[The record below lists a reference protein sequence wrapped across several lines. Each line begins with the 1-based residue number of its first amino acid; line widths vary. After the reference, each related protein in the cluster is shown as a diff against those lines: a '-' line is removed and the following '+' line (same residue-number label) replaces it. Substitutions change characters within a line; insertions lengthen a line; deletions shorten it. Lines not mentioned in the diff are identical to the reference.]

1 MRDKE
6 NLSVEEILREAD
18 EMLSQISARS
28 KSAAEYTEKEE
39 VKTYTPKS
47 ALNNN
52 GSEGNTVSDRTMP
65 VSVSDKTKAVP
76 VTDKTIVSKK
86 VTAKHFFQH
95 NPVDDDYNAVPP
107 QIIERPAT
115 IKSKSRFN
123 KTSDLQEIPT
133 ILAVEELAKTRTD
146 FMNVREEESS
156 NPETDYDL
164 SDQIKL
170 SGFDDEFDEIP
181 DIDEEVAEEQLRQRR
196 EDKINKF
203 RLFAKEEAENGTIDA
218 GNRIV
223 AKRASDDTDR
233 TKMMEQFFKHKSS
246 YQIEGAITLVL
257 GIMLG
262 LLSAFQNSYHL
273 PYFLSND
280 KGYYITMLVIYAL
293 VLATNIKTI
302 IHGFNFRRGLNF
314 DFPVAFVSVFVL
326 AHTIA
331 LLCNPDMALSAGA
344 AYPPAVAFAFMLA
357 ILGKRSMVMR
367 IINDYDFLSD
377 GKDKYSVED
386 IVNEVDATI
395 ISRNLLAGDPLLK
408 YSVKTDMPTSFLEIS
423 CAYEPTDK
431 IVRILAPI
439 MITLNAVLFA
449 AVGYF
454 QKDWLYAF
462 NAAAAGVVISCP
474 VVSLLATNASLLG
487 ISRSLSKKGA
497 VVNGFEGARIAHK
510 SNALVMEASDL
521 FGEHSCDLHGIRLF
535 NKTKVDDALLLT
547 ATVIMK
553 TKSPLKHVFDDV
565 IVGKQAILPEVDTVI
580 YEDKMGT
587 SAWIYQKKVLVGN
600 RDLLIRHG
608 ISVPKEEYEN
618 KYATNG
624 RKALYLAVAGKIA
637 AMFVVS
643 YSADSALKKE
653 LKKLEKSGITILLK
667 SCDPYINEESII
679 EIFGLPEGFV
689 RVLTASNARVF
700 EKYSDTVVEKSPA
713 YVVHN
718 GSALGFISA
727 VRSSENLV
735 NTESILSVLV
745 SFGSAIG
752 FGIVALLGVLSGINQ
767 LNVLNVIIFQSV
779 WSIFILLI
787 SKIRRSGI

>member
-1 MRDKE
+1 MREKE

-18 EMLSQISARS
+18 EMLNQISARS

-47 ALNNN
+47 SSDNIK
-52 GSEGNTVSDRTMP
+52 SEKEAVSEKTIP
-65 VSVSDKTKAVP
+65 VKVSDKTRTVS
-76 VTDKTIVSKK
+76 VTDKTIVNDR
-86 VTAKHFFQH
+86 VTSKHFFQH
-95 NPVDDDYNAVPP
+95 NPVDDDYNSVPP

-146 FMNVREEESS
+146 LFGRQDEESS
-156 NPETDYDL
+156 NTQTDYDL

-170 SGFDDEFDEIP
+170 NGFDDEFDEIP
-181 DIDEEVAEEQLRQRR
+181 DIDEEIAEEQLRQRR

-203 RLFAKEEAENGTIDA
+203 RLFAREEAESGKIDG

-223 AKRASDDTDR
+223 AQRASDDTNR
-233 TKMMEQFFKHKSS
+233 IKMMEQFFKHKSS

-257 GIMLG
+257 GVMLG
-262 LLSAFQNSYHL
+262 LLSLFQNSYHL

-280 KGYYITMLVIYAL
+280 NGYYISMLIIYVLVIA
-293 VLATNIKTI
+293 VNIKTI
-302 IHGFNFRRGLNF
+302 VHGFNFRRGLNF
-314 DFPVAFVSVFVL
+314 DFPVAFASIFVL
-326 AHTIA
+326 GHTITF
-331 LLCNPDMALSAGA
+331 LINPDMALNAGA
-344 AYPPAVAFAFMLA
+344 AYPPAIAFALMLTL
-357 ILGKRSMVMR
+357 LGKRCMVMR

-377 GKDKYSVED
+377 GGDKYSVED

-395 ISRNLLAGDPLLK
+395 ISRNLLSGDPLLK

-423 CAYEPTDK
+423 CAYEPSDK
-431 IVRILAPI
+431 VVRILSPV
-439 MITLNAVLFA
+439 MLVLNAVLFGV
-449 AVGYF
+449 VGYIH
-454 QKDWLYAF
+454 KDWFYAF
-462 NAAAAGVVISCP
+462 NVAAAGVVISCP
-474 VVSLLATNASLLG
+474 VISLLATNVSLLG
-487 ISRSLSKKGA
+487 NSRSLTKKGA
-497 VVNGFEGARIAHK
+497 VVNGFEGAHVAHK

-521 FGEHSCDLHGIRLF
+521 FGDHSCDLHGIRLF

-547 ATVIMK
+547 AAVIMK

-600 RDLLIRHG
+600 RNLLVRHG

-643 YSADSALKKE
+643 YSADSELKKE

-667 SCDPYINEESII
+667 SCDPYINEESVV

-700 EKYSDTVVEKSPA
+700 EKYSETVVEKSPA

-735 NTESILSVLV
+735 NTESMLSVLV

-767 LNVLNVIIFQSV
+767 LNVLNVIIFQSI
-779 WSIFILLI
+779 WSIFVLII

>member
-1 MRDKE
+1 MKDKE

-18 EMLSQISARS
+18 EMLNQISARS
-28 KSAAEYTEKEE
+28 KSAAGYTEKEE
-39 VKTYTPKS
+39 VKTFTPKS
-47 ALNNN
+47 SSDNIS
-52 GSEGNTVSDRTMP
+52 SEKEAVSDKTIP
-65 VSVSDKTKAVP
+65 VSVSDKTRPVT
-76 VTDKTIVSKK
+76 VTDKTIVNEK
-86 VTAKHFFQH
+86 VTAKHFFQR
-95 NPVDDDYNAVPP
+95 NPIDDDYNAEPP
-107 QIIERPAT
+107 HIIERPAT

-146 FMNVREEESS
+146 FSENQSEKRSD
-156 NPETDYDL
+156 PETDYDL

-181 DIDEEVAEEQLRQRR
+181 DIDEDVAEEQLRQRR

-203 RLFAKEEAENGTIDA
+203 RLFAKEEAESGNIDE

-223 AKRASDDTDR
+223 AKRASDDTNR
-233 TKMMEQFFKHKSS
+233 TKMMEQLFKHKSS
-246 YQIEGAITLVL
+246 YQIEGAITLIF
-257 GIMLG
+257 GIILA
-262 LLSAFQNSYHL
+262 LLSAFKNSYHL

-280 KGYYITMLVIYAL
+280 NGYYIAMLVIYVL
-293 VLATNIKTI
+293 VIATNIKTI
-302 IHGFNFRRGLNF
+302 IHGFNFKRGLNF
-314 DFPVAFVSVFVL
+314 DFPVSFASLFVF
-326 AHTIA
+326 AHTVT
-331 LLCNPDMALSAGA
+331 LLFEPDMASGGGS
-344 AYPPAVAFAFMLA
+344 AYPTAIAFALMLTL
-357 ILGKRSMVMR
+357 LGKRSMVMR

-386 IVNEVDATI
+386 IMNEVDATI
-395 ISRNLLAGDPLLK
+395 ISRNLLSGDPLLK

-431 IVRILAPI
+431 VVRILAPV
-439 MITLNAVLFA
+439 MLALNAVLFGI
-449 AVGYF
+449 VGYM
-454 QKDWLYAF
+454 QKDWFYAF
-462 NAAAAGVVISCP
+462 NVAAAGIVISIP
-474 VVSLLATNASLLG
+474 VVSLLATNISLLG
-487 ISRSLSKKGA
+487 ISHSLSKKGA
-497 VVNGFEGARIAHK
+497 MVNGFEGAHISHK

-521 FGEHSCDLHGIRLF
+521 FGDHSCDLHGIRLF

-547 ATVIMK
+547 AAVIMK

-565 IVGKQAILPEVDTVI
+565 IVGKQAILPDVDTVI

-600 RDLLIRHG
+600 RDLLVRHG

-643 YSADSALKKE
+643 YSADTALKKE

-667 SCDPYINEESII
+667 SCDPYINEESIM

-727 VRSSENLV
+727 VRGSENLV
-735 NTESILSVLV
+735 NTESMLSVLV

-752 FGIVALLGVLSGINQ
+752 FGIVALLGVLNGMSQ

-779 WSIFILLI
+779 WSIFVLII

>member
-1 MRDKE
+1 MKDKE

-18 EMLSQISARS
+18 EMLNQISARS
-28 KSAAEYTEKEE
+28 KSAAEYKEKEE
-39 VKTYTPKS
+39 VKTFAPKS
-47 ALNNN
+47 SSIDISSRSDA
-52 GSEGNTVSDRTMP
+52 VSDKTRAVTI
-65 VSVSDKTKAVP
+65 SDKTKAIP
-76 VTDKTIVSKK
+76 VTDKTIVNEK
-86 VTAKHFFQH
+86 VTTKHFFQR
-95 NPVDDDYNAVPP
+95 NPVDDDYNAQPP

-146 FMNVREEESS
+146 LFGRQEEESNDS
-156 NPETDYDL
+156 ETDYDL

-170 SGFDDEFDEIP
+170 NGFDDEFDEIP
-181 DIDEEVAEEQLRQRR
+181 NIDEEVAEEQLRQRR

-203 RLFAKEEAENGTIDA
+203 RLFAKEEAEGGQIDE

-223 AKRASDDTDR
+223 AQRASDDTNR
-233 TKMMEQFFKHKSS
+233 TKMMSQLFKHKSS
-246 YQIEGAITLVL
+246 YQLECAVTLAL
-257 GIMLG
+257 GILLG
-262 LLSAFQNSYHL
+262 ALAAFQNSYNL
-273 PYFLSND
+273 PYFLSNTN
-280 KGYYITMLVIYAL
+280 GFYITMLALYVFVIL
-293 VLATNIKTI
+293 TNIKTLV
-302 IHGFNFRRGLNF
+302 HGFNFKRGINA
-314 DFPVAFVSVFVL
+314 DFPVSFASLIVM
-326 AHTIA
+326 AHTA
-331 LLCNPDMALSAGA
+331 TLLANPDTAPGIGA
-344 AYPPAVAFAFMLA
+344 AYPPAIAFALVLTL
-357 ILGKRSMVMR
+357 LGKRSMVMR

-395 ISRNLLAGDPLLK
+395 ISRNLLSGDPLLK

-423 CAYEPTDK
+423 CSYEPTDR
-431 IVRILAPI
+431 IARILTPV
-439 MITLNAVLFA
+439 MIVLNTVLFGL
-449 AVGYF
+449 VSYL
-454 QKDWLYAF
+454 QKDWFYAF
-462 NAAAAGVVISCP
+462 NVAAAGVVISCP
-474 VVSLLATNASLLG
+474 VVSLLATNYSLLG
-487 ISRSLSKKGA
+487 ISRSLTKKGA
-497 VVNGFEGARIAHK
+497 VVNGFEGAHVAHK

-521 FGEHSCDLHGIRLF
+521 FGNHSCDLHGIRLF

-547 ATVIMK
+547 AAVIMK

-608 ISVPKEEYEN
+608 ISVPKEDYEN

-667 SCDPYINEESII
+667 SCDPYINEESIM

-700 EKYSDTVVEKSPA
+700 EKYSDIVVEKSPA

-727 VRSSENLV
+727 VRGSENLIS
-735 NTESILSVLV
+735 TESMLSVLV
-745 SFGSAIG
+745 AFGSAIG

-767 LNVLNVIIFQSV
+767 LNVLNVIIFQLV
-779 WSIFILLI
+779 WSIFVLII
-787 SKIRRSGI
+787 SKIRRNGI